1 MRTRVKLCGITRIED
16 ARAGVEA
23 GVDGLGFIFAPRS
36 PRYVT
41 SSQAAQIIDCLPPF
55 VDRIGVFVN
64 EELARVEHCIR
75 QCGLNGV
82 QLHGDEPAS
91 YCEQLRTRH
100 PYLMIYKAMRVGEEG
115 VKGEISAYDEV
126 VSALLF
132 DTFTAAKEG
141 GTGIAFDW
149 GLIDSLPVSLP
160 LILAGGLGP
169 DNIAAAIDAVRP
181 YAVDINSGV
190 ESEPGCKDHTLLYR
204 LMRIVSEKN
213 RDIETR

>member
-1 MRTRVKLCGITRIED
+1 
-16 ARAGVEA
+16 
-23 GVDGLGFIFAPRS
+23 
-36 PRYVT
+36 
-41 SSQAAQIIDCLPPF
+41 
-55 VDRIGVFVN
+55 
-64 EELARVEHCIR
+64 
-75 QCGLNGV
+75 
-82 QLHGDEPAS
+82 
-91 YCEQLRTRH
+91 
-100 PYLMIYKAMRVGEEG
+100 MIYKAMRVGEEG
-115 VKGEISAYDEV
+115 VKGEVSAYDEV

-190 ESEPGCKDHTLLYR
+190 ESEPGCKDHTLLFR

>member
-1 MRTRVKLCGITRIED
+1 MALALFSHHAVRVM
-16 ARAGVEA
+16 
-23 GVDGLGFIFAPRS
+23 S
-36 PRYVT
+36 PRHRRPRLSIVCRRLSIASGY
-41 SSQAAQIIDCLPPF
+41 SSMKSLP
-55 VDRIGVFVN
+55 GSSN
-64 EELARVEHCIR
+64 CIR

-115 VKGEISAYDEV
+115 VKGEVSAYDEV

-190 ESEPGCKDHTLLYR
+190 ESEPGCKDHTLLFR